1 MNYINTN
8 ILENELFYN
17 NELILKYHIEY
28 PSIVGNNFENGILN
42 FNCYNKSLAIALKN
56 KIETDLYNEAVKTY
70 KYNKENGYPTMV
82 YEVYKN
88 FIITLNIDNIVS
100 LYQDEYTFTG
110 GAHGN
115 TIRTSQTWNL
125 LFGFIISLASL
136 YPNNPSFIIDI
147 LKDINEQISKEPD
160 IYFENTCNLV
170 LNTFNPKSFYL
181 TPNNIVIYFQQY
193 DIAPYSSGIR
203 TFNIDYNR
211 GLSAF
216 R

>member
-110 GAHGN
+110 GAH
-115 TIRTSQTWNL
+115 
-125 LFGFIISLASL
+125 
-136 YPNNPSFIIDI
+136 NPSFIIDI